1 MIEEIKGKRRKQI
14 PLGTQCLLWGRA
26 AGRCEFE
33 GCNEPLWKSRITQER
48 VNLAEKAH
56 IYAYNAGGARGNKGI
71 PKKYLDSVDNLMLV
85 CPGCHKKIDKQKDGG
100 RYTAGLLQG
109 WKREHEARV
118 KLVTGIASDKKS
130 HVVHYAANIDTAAVT
145 LDFNVTATAMFPRR
159 YPAQET
165 AIVLSRRNVAVTDR
179 TAAFWDEEERNLC
192 TLAERVH
199 ERHKQNEIEHLSF
212 FALAPQPLLI
222 RLGTLFPEVIP
233 GDVYAHHKTPQGWD
247 WRKAGSPVAFK
258 VSPPLSFQGP
268 PVLLLAL
275 SSPVAPERVTTVVG
289 NNASIWTV
297 TIDRPHNDFLKT
309 RAQLDAFGQVVRPL
323 LDQIRLKHGQT
334 TPIHVMP
341 VMPAAAA
348 VELGRIR
355 SPKVSADW
363 LLYDAVPGRG
373 DFVHALTVKGN
384 RHD

>member
-14 PLGTQCLLWGRA
+14 PLGNQCLLWGRA

-118 KLVTGIASDKKS
+118 KLVTGIAPDKKS
-130 HVVHYAANIDTAAVT
+130 HVIHDAANIDTAAVS
-145 LDFNVTATAMFPRR
+145 LHFNATATAMFPRR

-179 TAAFWDEEERNLC
+179 TAAFWAEEERNLC
-192 TLAERVH
+192 TLSERVH

-222 RLGTLFPEVIP
+222 RLG
-233 GDVYAHHKTPQGWD
+233 
-247 WRKAGSPVAFK
+247 
-258 VSPPLSFQGP
+258 
-268 PVLLLAL
+268 
-275 SSPVAPERVTTVVG
+275 
-289 NNASIWTV
+289 
-297 TIDRPHNDFLKT
+297 
-309 RAQLDAFGQVVRPL
+309 
-323 LDQIRLKHGQT
+323 
-334 TPIHVMP
+334 M
-341 VMPAAAA
+341 
-348 VELGRIR
+348 R
-355 SPKVSADW
+355 SPTSAVIAGPLRDSS
-363 LLYDAVPGRG
+363 VT
-373 DFVHALTVKGN
+373 FC
-384 RHD
+384 